1 MTLNEIITIILA
13 IIAVIIALWQG
24 YLSKI
29 QLDESKRTKSETEK
43 LLDEIH
49 LKVNKIEDISD
60 ETRKDVKEQISR
72 LIDKQDEN
80 FKMLLSA
87 PKETNQKELL
97 MSLVPKLMENPDLF
111 SSLLQMSQKGKI

>member
-1 MTLNEIITIILA
+1 MTLAEIITSILA
-13 IIAVIIALWQG
+13 LIAIFIALWQG
-24 YLSKI
+24 YLSKV
-29 QLDESKRTKSETEK
+29 QLDESKKTKSETEK

-49 LKVNKIEDISD
+49 VKVNRIEGISD
-60 ETRKDVKEQISR
+60 ETRKDVKDQISR

-111 SSLLQMSQKGKI
+111 STLIQMSQKGKI